1 VTADMGVAGSQVAGI
16 VGWAVGSDNGGCSRR
31 EQQDLRKR
39 ERLCVCDGQQRGF
52 GADCSKAS
60 RCAPMKPQLR
70 RAAVTDDL
78 DVAPQDV
85 LGVPGAKRF
94 HRGFLG
100 GEAAGEVDGRFLA
113 AHAVFDFTIG
123 EHAMQEPIA
132 ISFNGRRDSRDIRCV
147 ETKTDNFRHQR
158 K

>member
-1 VTADMGVAGSQVAGI
+1 MAGI
-16 VGWAVGSDNGGCSRR
+16 VGCAVGSDNGGCSRS
-31 EQQDLRKR
+31 EQQDLCKR
-39 ERLCVCDGQQRGF
+39 ERLCVRDGQQRGF
-52 GADCSKAS
+52 GADCSEPS
-60 RCAPMKPQLR
+60 RCASMQPELR

-85 LGVPGAKRF
+85 LSMPGAERF

-113 AHAVFDFTIG
+113 ARAVFDFTIG

-132 ISFNGRRDSRDIRCV
+132 ISFNGRRDPRDIRCV
-147 ETKTDNFRHQR
+147 EAKTDNLRHQR